1 MDIQI
6 VIKDD
11 VLRGIVT
18 SMLLAIVGGF
28 FFIIVQSS
36 REGITFWLFKYF
48 PKNRGK
54 LYVMATSRGGSY
66 LDVLN
71 LFNLLGGFPMF
82 AVLLLM
88 TIGVLG
94 HAFSGL
100 VVGTKNIPMDLC
112 TKNQCFSTG
121 IGQDLLQGYTNITT
135 IPPTETS
142 EFSSMNNFVLQPM
155 NSTLTTGLPWG
166 GSNTRSIVAA
176 NVPLAVYQLPL
187 ERLGRS
193 IEYSGI
199 YDSVMVTAFSMGLE
213 YANGTFVYLTPGM
226 TTVYNYSVVGVGGWS
241 MEDFPS
247 LNSTFSDW
255 DTKKFSLTA
264 VTTVGINMLLGSS
277 ISSNFGNAQS
287 ILEAYGHL
295 TSNDTSNYVTKAT
308 YYGVIYH
315 QSWLAATNVT
325 LVSRNQGIVNQLEFS
340 KFTDIRQI
348 KRVDADEVLNATLRN
363 LRGNIGV
370 LLDYGRDLQA
380 AIQDMANGHDSSSTA
395 NNGDFLSYI
404 TTCFTMAVSQT
415 RPIGMIKGYEQAGV
429 ITPVISIK
437 LVLAIPLLLVTIVFL
452 VPYAVVAVK
461 LFMNDGK
468 WLSYK
473 FHVDA
478 REYIINLCYSRFIVS
493 EPRSDGEVL
502 RIIREDHGDD
512 GPTFELE
519 KSSV

>member
-1 MDIQI
+1 
-6 VIKDD
+6 
-11 VLRGIVT
+11 
-18 SMLLAIVGGF
+18 
-28 FFIIVQSS
+28 
-36 REGITFWLFKYF
+36 
-48 PKNRGK
+48 
-54 LYVMATSRGGSY
+54 MATSRGGSY

-82 AVLLLM
+82 AVFLLM

-135 IPPTETS
+135 IPPTKTF

-193 IEYSGI
+193 IQYSGI
-199 YDSVMVTAFSMGLE
+199 YDSVMVTASSMGLE
-213 YANGTFVYLTPGM
+213 YANGTFVYLTPGV
-226 TTVYNYSVVGVGGWS
+226 TTAYNYSVVGVDGWS

-247 LNSTFSDW
+247 LNSTFSGW
-255 DTKKFSLTA
+255 DTKEFSLTA
-264 VTTVGINMLLGSS
+264 VTTVEINMLLGSS

-287 ILEAYGHL
+287 LLEAYGHL
-295 TSNDTSNYVTKAT
+295 ASNDTSSYVTKAT

-325 LVSRNQGIVNQLEFS
+325 LVSRNQGNVNQLEIS
-340 KFTDIRQI
+340 TIANLTLI
-348 KRVDADEVLNATLRN
+348 KRVDADKVFNATLRN
-363 LRGNIGV
+363 LRDNVGV
-370 LLDYGRDLQA
+370 LLDYGQDLQA
-380 AIQDMANGHDSSSTA
+380 SSQGGANPIVITSTA

-404 TTCFTMAVSQT
+404 ATCFTMAVSQT
-415 RPIGMIKGYEQAGV
+415 RPIGMIKGYEQADV
-429 ITPVISIK
+429 ITPVISIN
-437 LVLAIPLLLVTIVFL
+437 LVWAIPLLLITIAFL
-452 VPYAVVAVK
+452 VPYTIVAIK
-461 LFMNDGK
+461 LYMNDGK

-473 FHVDA
+473 SHVDA
-478 REYIINLCYSRFIVS
+478 REYIINLCHSSFIVS

-502 RIIREDHGDD
+502 RIILEDHGDD
-512 GPTFELE
+512 GPMFELE
-519 KSSV
+519 KLRA